1 MQNQDAKST
10 VTFETGATTAG
21 ANNLILSVLNDG
33 EVYNARKHAIRAF
46 LVGANP
52 NVGIMDIV
60 KSEVANQRKTGS
72 KFKPAEITEAAKMV
86 HADTIQHVF
95 ECIAGD
101 YDRTKPIRATARRWF
116 DKVNG
121 NSYFSVCI
129 QIPVTSSDYPV
140 QINIPMQYGY
150 GNQWQYETL
159 ETLVKIGV
167 FSPFETYDNGNKKYG
182 YLSDYETKHII
193 YWTDS
198 GYGLKR
204 DLFTGIYF

>member
-1 MQNQDAKST
+1 MQNQSIK
-10 VTFETGATTAG
+10 FETGATNA
-21 ANNLILSVLNDG
+21 ASNNLILSVLNDG
-33 EVYNARKHAIRAF
+33 KAYDARKHAIKGL

-52 NVGIMDIV
+52 NPSIMDIV
-60 KSEVANQRKTGS
+60 KNEASNQRKTGS
-72 KFKPAEITEAAKMV
+72 TFKPCEVSEAVKIV
-86 HADTIQHVF
+86 QADTMQHVF

-101 YDRTKPIRATARRWF
+101 YDKTKPIRATARRWF

-129 QIPVTSSDYPV
+129 QIPVTSSAYQV

-167 FSPFETYDNGNKKYG
+167 LPPFETYDNGNKKYG
-182 YLSDYETKHII
+182 YLSEYETKHII

>member
-1 MQNQDAKST
+1 MTMQNQQIK
-10 VTFETGATTAG
+10 FETGATSAA

-33 EVYNARKHAIRAF
+33 KVYNARKHAIRAS
-46 LVGANP
+46 LVGASS
-52 NVGIMDIV
+52 GIVDFV
-60 KSEVANQRKTGS
+60 KAEAAKQRRMGTR
-72 KFKPAEITEAAKMV
+72 FKPAEIAEAAKIV
-86 HADTIQHVF
+86 QADTMQHVF

-101 YDRTKPIRATARRWF
+101 YDKTKPIRATARRWF

-129 QIPVTSSDYPV
+129 QIPVTTSVYPV

-150 GNQWQYETL
+150 GSQWQYETL
-159 ETLVKIGV
+159 EALVKIGV
-167 FSPFETYDNGNKKYG
+167 LPPFETYDNGSKKYG
-182 YLSDYETKHII
+182 YLSEYETNPVI
-193 YWTDS
+193 YWADS